1 MAAMRR
7 RRRKTFQRPWLWLLR
22 LIGVIV
28 PRRLRADWR
37 QEWDAE
43 LRYRET
49 LLTRWE
55 RLDWRA
61 KFALLWHSLGA
72 FTDALWL
79 QPRRW
84 EDEMFQDLRFG
95 VRMLLKSK
103 GFTAVAAL
111 SLAIGIGANTAIFSL
126 LDALLLKTLPVRQ
139 PEQLVFVEDLGF
151 AHPDPVFKEMSENNS
166 VFDGMFS
173 FHSIEMTVSDGNQA
187 ELVLGELVSGS
198 YFNVLGVGP
207 HLGRVF
213 SGADDQTPGG
223 DFVTVISYNY
233 WRRRFGADPQVIGR
247 KISVNNYPFTI
258 IGVAAQGFNDV
269 EIGLAPD
276 LRVPMTMKREML
288 DHIDAAPVMARL
300 KPGVGIAQAQAA
312 TDILYQNI
320 IRQNNLRTS
329 GESSPT
335 ERIFAPRIQLHSAST
350 GAPLGLAGFTNLRTQ
365 FSQPLILLMCMVG
378 VVLFIACLNVAN
390 LLLARAATRQKE
402 IAVRLAVGAGRF
414 RLVRQLLTE
423 GFLLSAL
430 GGALGLV
437 FARWGTDALLR
448 FLPQDATLE
457 IKPDLRMLGFTF
469 GVSVLTGLFFGL
481 APALQATRF
490 DLIPAL
496 KNDAAGVVGGRRRW
510 GLRQL
515 LVTLQVAMSLVLLIS
530 GTLFA
535 RSLRN
540 LKAVDLGYT
549 TDQIVTMETWPEG
562 SGYSR
567 DQQRNFYAQLIER
580 VRALPGVK
588 SAAYGLL
595 PIRGYGEAPEIEVSG
610 SQIPPNERPTTR
622 FHPITSQYFVT
633 FGMPM
638 LRGRDINAQ
647 DSGLDYFE
655 AQNSI
660 GDYNRVVIV
669 NDSFARYFFGDE
681 NPLGKRFSVG
691 PIKNLEIV
699 GVVGNSRLES
709 LKETI
714 SRTVYYI
721 ESERFIGRQRL
732 CVRATGDAGALVVAI
747 RNVVHSLDPN
757 LPVFDIKTFAD
768 HINATIS
775 RERLIALLSSFFG
788 LFALLLAAL
797 GLYGV
802 MSHAVARRTRE
813 IGIRMALG
821 AQAPNVLW
829 LVLRETLLLVS
840 VGVAIGLPAALAA
853 ARMIKSWLFG
863 LSANDPLTIALALL
877 AMLATAALAGYL
889 PALRAAQVDPMIAL
903 RHE

>member
-1 MAAMRR
+1 
-7 RRRKTFQRPWLWLLR
+7 

-28 PRRLRADWR
+28 PRRLRAGWR
-37 QEWDAE
+37 REWEAE

-49 LLTRWE
+49 LLA
-55 RLDWRA
+55 DWDKLGMRG
-61 KFALLWHSLGA
+61 KFDLLWHSAGA
-72 FTDALWL
+72 FADALWL
-79 QPRRW
+79 QPKRL

-111 SLAIGIGANTAIFSL
+111 SLALGIGANTAIFSL
-126 LDALLLKTLPVRQ
+126 LDALLLKPLPVRR
-139 PEQLVFVEDLGF
+139 PEQLVLVEGLGF
-151 AHPDPVFKEMSENNS
+151 AYPDPVFPELSEKNS
-166 VFDGMFS
+166 SFAGMFS
-173 FHSIEMTVSDGNQA
+173 FNSTEMTVSDGNQA
-187 ELVLGELVSGS
+187 ERVIGELVSGNF
-198 YFNVLGVGP
+198 FNVLGVGA

-213 SGADDQTPGG
+213 SDADDQTPGG
-223 DFVTVISYNY
+223 HFVTVISYNY
-233 WRRRFGADPQVIGR
+233 WRRRFGADPQIVGR

-269 EIGLAPD
+269 EIGDAPD
-276 LRVPMTMKREML
+276 LRVPMMMKREML

-300 KPGVGIAQAQAA
+300 KPGIGIAQAQAA
-312 TDILYQNI
+312 TDTLYQNI

-329 GESSPT
+329 VGVSPT
-335 ERIFAPRIQLHSAST
+335 ERIFAPHIQLHSART
-350 GAPLGLAGFTNLRTQ
+350 GVSHGNLRSQ

-378 VVLFIACLNVAN
+378 VVLFIVCLNVAN
-390 LLLARAATRQKE
+390 LLLSRAAARRRE

-437 FARWGTDALLR
+437 FARWGTHALLG
-448 FLPQDATLE
+448 FLPQDATLD
-457 IKPDLRMLGFTF
+457 IKPDLRALGFTL
-469 GVSVLTGLFFGL
+469 GVSVLTGLLFSL

-496 KNDAAGVVGGRRRW
+496 KNDASGAAGRRRRW
-510 GLRQL
+510 ELRRL
-515 LVTLQVAMSLVLLIS
+515 LVALQVAMSLVLLVS

-549 TDQIVTMETWPEG
+549 TDQIVTMQTWPEG

-588 SAAYGLL
+588 SATYAPL
-595 PIRGYGEAPEIEVSG
+595 PIRDHGYEWTIEVPG
-610 SQIPPNERPTTR
+610 SRIPPNERPTTL
-622 FHPITSQYFVT
+622 FHSITSQFFAT
-633 FGMPM
+633 FGIPL
-638 LRGRDINAQ
+638 LRGRDFNAQ

-655 AQNSI
+655 ALRSI
-660 GDYNRVVIV
+660 GDNNRVVIV

-691 PIKNLEIV
+691 PFKSLEIV
-699 GVVGNSRLES
+699 GVVGNARLES
-709 LKETI
+709 LRETM
-714 SRTVYYI
+714 SRTVYYV
-721 ESERFIGRQRL
+721 ESERFLGRQRL
-732 CVRATGDAGALVVAI
+732 CVRATGDAGALVAAI

-768 HINATIS
+768 HIDESIS

-788 LFALLLAAL
+788 LIALLLAAL

-802 MSHAVARRTRE
+802 MAHAVARRTRE
-813 IGIRMALG
+813 IGVRMALG
-821 AQAPNVLW
+821 AQARNVLW
-829 LVLRETLLLVS
+829 LVLRETLFLVAI
-840 VGVAIGLPAALAA
+840 GIAIGLPVALAA
-853 ARMIKSWLFG
+853 ARLIKGFLFG
-863 LSANDPLTIALALL
+863 LSANDPLTIALAASL
-877 AMLATAALAGYL
+877 MLAVAALAGYL
-889 PALRAAQVDPMIAL
+889 PARRAASVDPMDAL

>member
-1 MAAMRR
+1 MTNYLRALVARIRGLFGNRRADREFDDEIETHLRLLTERYVRQGMSEAEAARAA
-7 RRRKTFQRPWLWLLR
+7 RRKF
-22 LIGVIV
+22 GNV
-28 PRRLRADWR
+28 
-37 QEWDAE
+37 
-43 LRYRET
+43 T
-49 LLTRWE
+49 LLQEAHRDMRGIRFIDT
-55 RLDWRA
+55 L
-61 KFALLWHSLGA
+61 
-72 FTDALWL
+72 
-79 QPRRW
+79 
-84 EDEMFQDLRFG
+84 FQDLRFG
-95 VRMLLKSK
+95 LRMLLKSK

-139 PEQLVFVEDLGF
+139 PEQLVFVEGLGF
-151 AHPDPVFKEMSENNS
+151 AHPDPVFGEMSEKNS

-173 FHSIEMTVSDGNQA
+173 FHSTAMTVSDGNQA
-187 ELVLGELVSGS
+187 ERVLGELVSGN
-198 YFNVLGVGP
+198 FFTVLGVGA

-213 SGADDQTPGG
+213 SDADDQTPGG

-258 IGVAAQGFNDV
+258 IGVAAPGFNDV
-269 EIGLAPD
+269 EIGDAPD

-300 KPGVGIAQAQAA
+300 KPGISIAQAQVAA
-312 TDILYQNI
+312 DTLYQNI

-329 GESSPT
+329 VGNSPT
-335 ERIFAPRIQLHSAST
+335 ERIFAPRIQLQSART
-350 GAPLGLAGFTNLRTQ
+350 GVPRGNLRSQ

-390 LLLARAATRQKE
+390 LLLARAATRRRE
-402 IAVRLAVGAGRF
+402 MAVRLAVGAGRF

-437 FARWGTDALLR
+437 FARWGTDAMLR
-448 FLPQDATLE
+448 FLPQNFTLE
-457 IKPDLRMLGFTF
+457 IIPDLRMLGFTL
-469 GVSVLTGLFFGL
+469 GVSVLTGLLFGL
-481 APALQATRF
+481 APALEATRF

-496 KNDAAGVVGGRRRW
+496 KSDAAGVAGRKRRW
-510 GLRQL
+510 ELRRL
-515 LVTLQVAMSLVLLIS
+515 LVTLQVAMSLVLLVS

-562 SGYSR
+562 SGYKI
-567 DQQRNFYAQLIER
+567 DQSRNFYAQLIER
-580 VRALPGVK
+580 VRALPGVR
-588 SAAYGLL
+588 SAAYGPL
-595 PIRGYGEAPEIEVSG
+595 PIRGYGGEADIEVPG
-610 SQIPPNERPTTR
+610 SQIPPNEKPTTM
-622 FHPITSQYFVT
+622 FHPITSQFFAT
-633 FGMPM
+633 LGIPL
-638 LRGRDINAQ
+638 LRGRDFNAQ
-647 DSGLDYFE
+647 DSGLDYFD

-669 NDSFARYFFGDE
+669 NDSFARHFFGDE

-691 PIKNLEIV
+691 PFKDLEIV
-699 GVVGNSRLES
+699 GVVGNARLAS
-709 LKETI
+709 LRETM
-714 SRTVYYI
+714 SRTVYYV

-732 CVRATGDAGALVVAI
+732 CVRATGDAGALVAAI

-768 HINATIS
+768 HIDESIS
-775 RERLIALLSSFFG
+775 RERMIALLSSFFG
-788 LFALLLAAL
+788 LIALLLAAL

-802 MSHAVARRTRE
+802 MARAVARRTRE
-813 IGIRMALG
+813 IGVRMALG
-821 AQAPNVLW
+821 AQARNILW
-829 LVLRETLLLVS
+829 LVLRETLFLVAI
-840 VGVAIGLPAALAA
+840 GIAIGLPVALAA
-853 ARMIKSWLFG
+853 TRLIKGFLFG
-863 LSANDPLTIALALL
+863 LSANDPLTIALAVSL
-877 AMLATAALAGYL
+877 MLAIAALAGYL
-889 PALRAAQVDPMIAL
+889 PARRATKIDPMMVL
-903 RHE
+903 RQE